1 VPEPSA
7 AGSSLCGMS
16 RRPAANAVGDG
27 RRHRRISRCPVGR
40 RFDEA
45 KGRSAAMVAKAA
57 LTGEDPR
64 MTRIGSQERIVR
76 RVLTNQEFAEAGV
89 LRESELARVTGRGM
103 RTFDLLGNDQR
114 VLRKLEK
121 TVTQWVNLTPAEW
134 QILIGYAQR
143 PEQSM
148 TPRRAHGG
156 PGSVDGALTSFKTL
170 RTKVGAGLFRSD
182 GKNEDGDPRFSFIP
196 PPDFRYAIIVPYD
209 PDDVSEVTFT
219 SKEAVYELSPAT
231 GVFVD
236 LVVDKRHSHRDL
248 PVHDGYIEVPP
259 GPGDSS
265 APRIL
270 PISRVI
276 CGAMPELYLPL
287 PPFLLPAKSVLVR
300 GTWAFDLVDESQQ
313 VLRPEGTTDGFLC
326 VQVGSRSKPLR
337 IPIKI
342 IRRIYRPEPRTV
354 VAVGN

>member
-1 VPEPSA
+1 
-7 AGSSLCGMS
+7 M
-16 RRPAANAVGDG
+16 
-27 RRHRRISRCPVGR
+27 
-40 RFDEA
+40 
-45 KGRSAAMVAKAA
+45 
-57 LTGEDPR
+57 
-64 MTRIGSQERIVR
+64 
-76 RVLTNQEFAEAGV
+76 
-89 LRESELARVTGRGM
+89 LRESELARLTGRGK
-103 RTFDLLGNDQR
+103 RTLDLLGNDQR
-114 VLRKLEK
+114 ILRKLEK

-156 PGSVDGALTSFKTL
+156 PGSVEGALTSFKTL

-209 PDDVSEVTFT
+209 PDDVSEVAFT
-219 SKEAVYELSPAT
+219 SKEAIYELSPAT

-236 LVVDKRHSHRDL
+236 LVVDKRASHRDL
-248 PVHDGYIEVPP
+248 PIHDVHIEVLSRT
-259 GPGDSS
+259 GDSS
-265 APRIL
+265 AVRVL

-276 CGAMPELYLPL
+276 CEAMPDLYLPL
-287 PPFLLPAKSVLVR
+287 PPFLLPAEAVLVR
-300 GTWAFDLVDESQQ
+300 GTWAFDLVDESQE

-342 IRRIYRPEPRTV
+342 VRRLYRQESKTV
-354 VAVGN
+354 TAVG